1 MKVSVARAASAV
13 DEALSASPS
22 EKCLQQECARADRAP
37 VVDRLRCTELVD
49 LAPDLTDDL
58 LNTIDQPLQVAKDSQ
73 AHVYLLC
80 DYNRDGDSYRS
91 PWTNS
96 YDPPISDGVMPP
108 PHLRSLEV
116 TANEVFEAYKTQYY
130 EGGAS
135 SVYCWEL
142 DDTSF
147 AACVL
152 LKKDVDVKKRGLE
165 SGGWDAIHV
174 IEVRPEGAEAHYK
187 LTSTIMLRLA
197 TDHSTGSHSSGE
209 LKLSGS
215 MTRQKEDRQS
225 FKGKER
231 TAHLPNMGRMIEDM
245 ENRMRDSLQDVYF
258 GKTKSTVSKLYKA
271 AGAAQENQ
279 KQALASELMGMLQSR

>member
-1 MKVSVARAASAV
+1 MRLCRRVS
-13 DEALSASPS
+13 S
-22 EKCLQQECARADRAP
+22 EKCLLQECARADRAP
-37 VVDRLRCTELVD
+37 VVGRLRCTELVD

-165 SGGWDAIHV
+165 S
-174 IEVRPEGAEAHYK
+174 
-187 LTSTIMLRLA
+187 
-197 TDHSTGSHSSGE
+197 
-209 LKLSGS
+209 
-215 MTRQKEDRQS
+215 
-225 FKGKER
+225 
-231 TAHLPNMGRMIEDM
+231 
-245 ENRMRDSLQDVYF
+245 
-258 GKTKSTVSKLYKA
+258 
-271 AGAAQENQ
+271 
-279 KQALASELMGMLQSR
+279 